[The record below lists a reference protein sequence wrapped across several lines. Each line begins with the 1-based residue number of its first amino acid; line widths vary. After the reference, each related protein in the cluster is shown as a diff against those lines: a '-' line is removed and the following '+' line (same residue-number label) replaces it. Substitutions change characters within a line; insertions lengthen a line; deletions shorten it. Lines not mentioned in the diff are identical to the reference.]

1 MNKDQVQLEAMLDS
15 LGDPAGSHGPGAI
28 DARSGSSLRV
38 PEAFLRGVRRQ
49 RTIRRARMAGGAVL
63 GIACAVA
70 LMLTLWGTS
79 PRTSPVDRQ
88 IVGGTPD
95 PVVPPE
101 ERTAN
106 PETRT
111 SDTAPQF
118 AFDWPALP
126 SAGTGGPAL
135 PVRVGMRPS
144 SPMARAILR

>member
-15 LGDPAGSHGPGAI
+15 LGGPAGSHGPGAI
-28 DARSGSSLRV
+28 DVRSGSSLRV
-38 PEAFLRGVRRQ
+38 PEAFIRGVRRR
-49 RTIRRARMAGGAVL
+49 RTIRRARIAGGAAL
-63 GIACAVA
+63 GVACAAA
-70 LMLTLWGTS
+70 LVLTLG
-79 PRTSPVDRQ
+79 RTTPHASPVDRQ
-88 IVGGTPD
+88 LVDGARD

-101 ERTAN
+101 ERTAD